1 MKATN
6 KLNDCGCVRRAC
18 SGGGCNNLLAIAS
31 IALAFMLGSARPAA
45 GEEVSATA
53 TVWAGLDYS
62 QARLIGKGKFDYGFD
77 DTNRFLPFMFDEWNQ
92 LFTQERLAD
101 VGSDL
106 RKELLPDLA
115 SVNARNAA
123 FNPAQIILQPG
134 ADDGLKD
141 THLTRDL
148 IAAEVQALN
157 LKYTNGL
164 GLVIIVDRLVYGMV
178 KSNEG
183 GNHQTYARSCGGAAY
198 VVFFDVATRRVI
210 AARREYYHVSS
221 GANFR
226 NFWFGPIKD
235 VASTIGDDRFISLAQ

>member
-1 MKATN
+1 MKATSTSN
-6 KLNDCGCVRRAC
+6 GSKNIRRTGF
-18 SGGGCNNLLAIAS
+18 GGGFVK
-31 IALAFMLGSARPAA
+31 FMLITVVMAALTLVSSRPAA
-45 GEEVSATA
+45 GEEVSKNAA
-53 TVWAGLDYS
+53 VWAGLDYS
-62 QARLIGKGKFDYGFD
+62 QARLIGNGKFDYGFD

-92 LFTQERLAD
+92 LFLQERIED
-101 VGSDL
+101 VGADL

-115 SVNARNAA
+115 GVNARNAA

-134 ADDGLKD
+134 DGDGLKD

-148 IAAEVQALN
+148 ITAEVQALN

-164 GLVIIVDRLVYGMV
+164 GLVIIIDRLVYGME
-178 KSNEG
+178 KTKEG
-183 GNHQTYARSCGGAAY
+183 GNRQTYTRSCGGAAY

-210 AARREYYHVSS
+210 AARRESYHVSS

-235 VASTIGDDRFISLAQ
+235 VASTVGDDRFITVAQ